1 MAVSVLREYYQM
13 DNINALLKDLASE
26 YYDELADMQYDE
38 MMEAMYGSDPRW
50 EGADWDWNEGLWY
63 WEKK

>member
-1 MAVSVLREYYQM
+1 
-13 DNINALLKDLASE
+13 
-26 YYDELADMQYDE
+26 MQYDE

>member
-1 MAVSVLREYYQM
+1 MLT
-13 DNINALLKDLASE
+13 DINTELQYLAQE
-26 YYDELADMQYDE
+26 HYDALADMQYDE

-50 EGADWDWNEGLWY
+50 HGTDWDWNEGLWY

>member
-1 MAVSVLREYYQM
+1 MTIDL
-13 DNINALLKDLASE
+13 INTELQYLAQE
-26 YYDELADMQYDE
+26 YYDTLADMQYDE